1 MLYWYNS
8 GDFLKF
14 RSSFV
19 NSVMGSIAGHAVI
32 GAAMMGL
39 AATADASEP
48 PPKSDS
54 DVATALS
61 PSGELSD
68 ALKKAFF
75 SSSGMSVDMSSY
87 KFLHMGAQAP
97 ALSGQVELCKRLPDT
112 CIRTTNEYTPLR
124 VDTAFM
130 KDLAAENVFINA
142 SIAPMEDKRQYDKE
156 EYWNFPDTGAGDCE
170 DYVLA
175 KMKSFHEKFG
185 VPLNNM
191 SIVHVEI
198 TPDEKDVGR
207 HVVLAVRTS
216 DGDYLFD
223 NQTSKVM
230 FPYETS
236 YKFISATSFENF
248 TAWKDIGS
256 VKYSLIADKE
266 GLPLVNMFVS
276 APLKNVIVPA
286 FKLKL

>member
-1 MLYWYNS
+1 
-8 GDFLKF
+8 
-14 RSSFV
+14 
-19 NSVMGSIAGHAVI
+19 MGSIVGHAVI
-32 GAAMMGL
+32 GAAMMGF
-39 AATADASEP
+39 AATADASETQP
-48 PPKSDS
+48 PNNNN
-54 DVATALS
+54 DVATAPSL
-61 PSGELSD
+61 SGELSN
-68 ALKKAFF
+68 ALKQEFF
-75 SSSGMSVDMSSY
+75 SSSGMRVDTSSY
-87 KFLHMGAQAP
+87 KFLQMGAQAP

-112 CIRTTNEYTPLR
+112 CIRTTNEYAPLR

-130 KDLAAENVFINA
+130 KDLAAENIFINA
-142 SIAPMEDKRQYDKE
+142 SIAPMEDKRQYGEE

-191 SIVHVEI
+191 SIVHVEA
-198 TPDEKDVGR
+198 TPDEKDVGG

-256 VKYSLIADKE
+256 VKYSLIADKN
-266 GLPLVNMFVS
+266 GLPLIDVFVNT
-276 APLKNVIVPA
+276 PLTNVIVPA